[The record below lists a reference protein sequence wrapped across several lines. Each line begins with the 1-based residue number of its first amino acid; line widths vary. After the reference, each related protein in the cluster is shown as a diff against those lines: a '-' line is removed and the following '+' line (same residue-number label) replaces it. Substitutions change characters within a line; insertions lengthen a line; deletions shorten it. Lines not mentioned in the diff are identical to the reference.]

1 MILLQSGC
9 QRQGRE
15 KASGQAWMGR
25 RRGEEVLPLLQLR
38 PALLAPLSP
47 CQTGWKHSCFS
58 DFFHG
63 ITSQIACS
71 PSPLVQLAET
81 PDEVVVSKD
90 WRQRA
95 SQSFFLFYVKL
106 VRLAAVIT
114 SNFLIQWWRSSMGLL
129 VIAIDTVWFEAVEN
143 KSDLQKMLIFF
154 RINLFFLLNRIFYG
168 FLWASK
174 TAFRYWEKTLSE

>member
-1 MILLQSGC
+1 MEKFTSWSFF
-9 QRQGRE
+9 RAAVKGR
-15 KASGQAWMGR
+15 GGR
-25 RRGEEVLPLLQLR
+25 KPVAKLGWGEGGGR
-38 PALLAPLSP
+38 KS
-47 CQTGWKHSCFS
+47 CHCFS
-58 DFFHG
+58 WDRLCWLRWVRVKQVGNILTPLTHE

-143 KSDLQKMLIFF
+143 KSDLQTMLIFF
-154 RINLFFLLNRIFYG
+154 
-168 FLWASK
+168 A
-174 TAFRYWEKTLSE
+174 